1 MLCNIFPT
9 YLLFVRQFPLSKN
22 IYFARIPPSIKKR
35 CQYFYLDARPCDIT
49 VRRLRVRLFRF
60 FAYLYS
66 KEQLAIRRLARL
78 LSCCISLSRPAFRF
92 SNKTG
97 GPGNQ
102 ERKHVHSKI
111 HFKIRFRRQPMCK
124 GFRPCRQGQIKS
136 CLGCGCLHDA
146 VSACHGAAT
155 AKLFRRRQAR
165 QDGQQ
170 RGRVVYRR

>member
-111 HFKIRFRRQPMCK
+111 HFKIRFRHQPFAQHK
-124 GFRPCRQGQIKS
+124 LNQQRHIILLSVDPKS
-136 CLGCGCLHDA
+136 L
-146 VSACHGAAT
+146 
-155 AKLFRRRQAR
+155 AKLQINSCCILF
-165 QDGQQ
+165 GFSLY
-170 RGRVVYRR
+170 VS